1 MSTDNSFPTFAE
13 YINKIKEFYTKHS
26 PLIYFRVAMISPSRF
41 QLRDAYFVKRD
52 YDSEI
57 DYMGKF
63 KKTPKYIF
71 SVKDVNFKKPLTRK
85 DRLISYNTDEGIVNI
100 ESKLPFEVYTNE

>member
-1 MSTDNSFPTFAE
+1 MSTNNSFPTFAE
-13 YINKIKEFYTKHS
+13 YVSQIKEFYTKHS

-52 YDSEI
+52 YDSETN
-57 DYMGKF
+57 YLGKF

-71 SVKDVNFKKPLTRK
+71 SIKDVNFKKPLTSK
-85 DRLISYNTDEGIVNI
+85 DRLISYNTDKGIVNV
-100 ESKLPFEVYTNE
+100 ESILPFEVYSSE